1 LDLIKNKM
9 ESYEDVINRL
19 LELENKQK
27 TMNKKLL
34 IEGYKKMAKESLR
47 ITKEWEETDKE
58 LDWEW

>member
-1 LDLIKNKM
+1 M

>member
-1 LDLIKNKM
+1 MDLIKNKM

>member
-1 LDLIKNKM
+1 MIKNKM